1 VVQSKREGLNLII
14 FGGSAHP
21 VLTGRIAEFVGQPV
35 GQVSV
40 DRFPDGEIFVKIAE
54 NIRGQDIFIVQPTS
68 PPNDNLL
75 ELLIMIDAAKRA
87 SADRITAV
95 IPYYGYARQDRKDQ
109 PRVPITAKLVA
120 NLLVAAGTD
129 RVLTLDLHAQQI
141 QGFFDI
147 PVDHLYASPVIVS
160 DIRQK
165 NISDLTI
172 VASDPGSLKMAYAY
186 SQMLNAGLAIV
197 GKNRKTS
204 EDVEA
209 VDVVGEVSGCN
220 CLIVDDMTTTAGT
233 LCAAAELLE
242 QNGAKSVLAAVSHA
256 VLTGNALGRL
266 KSSPIDELVTT
277 DSVPR
282 KGLQGFNITTLSVA
296 QLLGEAIMRIHNNQS
311 VTSLFKV

>member
-1 VVQSKREGLNLII
+1 LII

-54 NIRGQDIFIVQPTS
+54 NIRGQDVFIVQPTS

-129 RVLTLDLHAQQI
+129 RILTLDLHAQQI

-147 PVDHLYASPVIVS
+147 PVDHLYASPVIVA

-165 NISDLTI
+165 NISNLSI

-186 SQMLNAGLAIV
+186 SQMLDAGLAIV
-197 GKNRKTS
+197 GKNRKSS
-204 EDVEA
+204 ENVEA
-209 VDVVGEVSGCN
+209 VDVVGDVNECN
-220 CLIVDDMTTTAGT
+220 CVIVDDMTTTAGT
-233 LCAAAELLE
+233 LCAAAELLV
-242 QNGAKSVLAAVSHA
+242 QSGAKSVLAAVSHA
-256 VLTGNALGRL
+256 VLTGNALERL
-266 KSSPIDELVTT
+266 KTSAIDELVTT

>member
-1 VVQSKREGLNLII
+1 MII

-54 NIRGQDIFIVQPTS
+54 NIRGQDVFIVQPTS

-129 RVLTLDLHAQQI
+129 RILTLDLHAQQI

-147 PVDHLYASPVIVS
+147 PVDHLYASPVIVA

-165 NISDLTI
+165 NISNLSI

-186 SQMLNAGLAIV
+186 SQMLDAGLAIV
-197 GKNRKTS
+197 GKNRKSS
-204 EDVEA
+204 ENVEA
-209 VDVVGEVSGCN
+209 VDVVGDVNECN
-220 CLIVDDMTTTAGT
+220 CVIVDDMTTTAGT
-233 LCAAAELLE
+233 LCAAAELLV
-242 QNGAKSVLAAVSHA
+242 QSGAKSVLAAVSHA
-256 VLTGNALGRL
+256 VLTGNALERL
-266 KSSPIDELVTT
+266 KTSAIDELVTT

>member
-1 VVQSKREGLNLII
+1 LII

-54 NIRGQDIFIVQPTS
+54 NIRGQDVFIVQPTS

-209 VDVVGEVSGCN
+209 VDVVGEVSGRN

>member
-1 VVQSKREGLNLII
+1 
-14 FGGSAHP
+14 
-21 VLTGRIAEFVGQPV
+21 
-35 GQVSV
+35 
-40 DRFPDGEIFVKIAE
+40 
-54 NIRGQDIFIVQPTS
+54 
-68 PPNDNLL
+68 
-75 ELLIMIDAAKRA
+75 M
-87 SADRITAV
+87 
-95 IPYYGYARQDRKDQ
+95 
-109 PRVPITAKLVA
+109 
-120 NLLVAAGTD
+120 
-129 RVLTLDLHAQQI
+129 LTLDLHAQQI

>member
-1 VVQSKREGLNLII
+1 MII

-21 VLTGRIAEFVGQPV
+21 ALTGRIADFVGQPV
-35 GQVSV
+35 GKVSV

-54 NIRGQDIFIVQPTS
+54 NIRGQDVFIVQPTS

-75 ELLIMIDAAKRA
+75 ELLILIDAAKRA

-120 NLLVAAGTD
+120 NLLVASGAD
-129 RVLTLDLHAQQI
+129 RVLPLDLHAQQI

-147 PVDHLYASPVIVS
+147 PVEHLYASPVIVS
-160 DIRQK
+160 DIRRK
-165 NISDLTI
+165 YLSNLSV
-172 VASDPGSLKMAYAY
+172 VASDPGGLKMAYAY
-186 SQMLNAGLAIV
+186 AQMLDAELAIV
-197 GKNRKTS
+197 GKSRKSS

-209 VDVVGEVSGCN
+209 LNVVGEIEGRN

-233 LCAAAELLE
+233 LCAAAELLMA
-242 QNGAKSVLAAVSHA
+242 NGANRVFAAVTHA
-256 VLTGNALGRL
+256 VLMEKGMERL
-266 KSSPIDELVTT
+266 KNSSIDELVTT

-282 KGLQGFNITTLSVA
+282 KELQGFNITTLSVA

>member
-1 VVQSKREGLNLII
+1 MII

-54 NIRGQDIFIVQPTS
+54 NIRGQDVFIVQPTS